1 MFSKLMDEH
10 VSSAARDTLTGP
22 PVEFTVKACV
32 CQLRTE
38 HTVNNVFL
46 EDPGSSLGPQSPSAE
61 HYLVYESG
69 WNSGK

>member
-10 VSSAARDTLTGP
+10 VGAAARDTLTGP

-38 HTVNNVFL
+38 HTVNNVFP
-46 EDPGSSLGPQSPSAE
+46 EESSRLIFGVQ
-61 HYLVYESG
+61 
-69 WNSGK
+69 KCI